1 MSLAAGIVTVA
12 LAAAEASAAD
22 RLAELWPGVHDSSEQ
37 VVLRSD
43 TEASQLADLSEM
55 RVRTAVSR
63 VSVPWLGSRVLYL
76 EEYLPDDTSAPR
88 RQVLL
93 ALEPESAS
101 PATVRVRL
109 FTFGNP
115 ERWRRMNH
123 STALLATLRAA
134 DIVPS
139 AGCDLVLQEE
149 GTQFRGGTA
158 GNGCRIEENYVDY
171 RTVIGENLYWYRRRI
186 FTVNEDELQEEVVAF
201 NWFEPNDARLF
212 TCRIEWSRTGHA
224 ADRSMLVR
232 LDLHDQGG
240 HERFRTPDGRTL
252 ELSLHSQDGPFA
264 ADRDA
269 LILVLRQQGGA
280 EPIASAWTE
289 LTARQIALDV
299 GWLTVRCGPLVPE
312 TDELES

>member
-1 MSLAAGIVTVA
+1 MLAAGIVAMA
-12 LAAAEASAAD
+12 LAAD
-22 RLAELWPGVHDSSEQ
+22 RLADLWVGVRDSSEQ
-37 VVLRSD
+37 VVLRSQFE
-43 TEASQLADLSEM
+43 TPLAEESEL

-63 VSVPWLGSRVLYL
+63 VNLPWLGERVLYL

-88 RQVLL
+88 RQILL
-93 ALEPESAS
+93 RLEQEADSHVG
-101 PATVRVRL
+101 VRAQL
-109 FTFGNP
+109 FTFRSP
-115 ERWRRMNH
+115 EQWRRLNH
-123 STALLATLRAA
+123 SRTLLGALRAS
-134 DIVPS
+134 DIVRS
-139 AGCDLVLQEE
+139 SGCDLVLDEE
-149 GTQFRGGTA
+149 GRQFRGGTE
-158 GNGCRIEENYVDY
+158 GNACRDEGNYVDY

-186 FTVNEDELQEEVVAF
+186 ITVDENELQEEIVAF

-212 TCRIEWSRTGHA
+212 TCRVEFAKKTL
-224 ADRSMLVR
+224 MR

-240 HERFRTPDGRTL
+240 VERFVTPDGRPL

-269 LILVLRQQGGA
+269 LILVLRQQGSP

-289 LTARQIALDV
+289 LTARQIALDL